1 MEISSLSRTSVA
13 LMPNR
18 NQPPSDGGVTRGSV
32 TSVSDPEAVL
42 TDDAVEQTGEAQ
54 ASSSE
59 TQAKTGTGTGAGVEE
74 DASKPSG
81 VESFTYGALGLGHP
95 EEEDKYQDTFYT
107 AGKVLTGAIAVGGII
122 SVLV

>member
-1 MEISSLSRTSVA
+1 
-13 LMPNR
+13 
-18 NQPPSDGGVTRGSV
+18 
-32 TSVSDPEAVL
+32 VSDPETVL
-42 TDDAVEQTGEAQ
+42 TDDAVEQAGEAQ

-59 TQAKTGTGTGAGVEE
+59 TQAKTGAGTGVEE

-95 EEEDKYQDTFYT
+95 EEEEKYQDTFYT
-107 AGKVLTGAIAVGGII
+107 AGKVLTSAIAVGGII

>member
-18 NQPPSDGGVTRGSV
+18 TQPPSDGGVTRGSV
-32 TSVSDPEAVL
+32 TSVSDPETVL
-42 TDDAVEQTGEAQ
+42 TDDAVEQAGEAQ

-59 TQAKTGTGTGAGVEE
+59 TQAKTGAGTGVEE

-95 EEEDKYQDTFYT
+95 EEEEKYQDTFYT
-107 AGKVLTGAIAVGGII
+107 AGKVLTSAIAVGGII